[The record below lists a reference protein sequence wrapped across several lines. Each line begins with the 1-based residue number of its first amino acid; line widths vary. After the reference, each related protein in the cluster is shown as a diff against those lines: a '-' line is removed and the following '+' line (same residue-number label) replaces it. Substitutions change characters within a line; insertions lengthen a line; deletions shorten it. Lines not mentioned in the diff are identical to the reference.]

1 MYFLSL
7 FRGSMIL
14 GQLYI
19 LGVCAINRKLPRS
32 SVVLIFETRIHLV
45 ISQELS
51 HEGVAVVVYCQ
62 VQCGVE
68 L

>member
-1 MYFLSL
+1 MLSEY
-7 FRGSMIL
+7 RHTL
-14 GQLYI
+14 GMFP
-19 LGVCAINRKLPRS
+19 INRKLQRS
-32 SVVLIFETRIHLV
+32 SVVLIFETSIHLV
-45 ISQELS
+45 ITQELS